1 MTSLLET
8 MPGTAARMALEQGL
22 KQVLKLD
29 PVTARRFAEL
39 KGQVLQVASTSPAV
53 DIWLVFTEEGIELRA
68 CHESE
73 ADCVI
78 RGTAPALA
86 RLAVSDEPMAT
97 LFNEGI
103 TLTGNSDLLLTVSTI
118 VKHSEFDWEAL
129 LARYSGGIAAHA
141 VGQVSR
147 VSAAL
152 FGDVATTARLNLSEY
167 LQEELRVLPPKN
179 EVSAFR
185 DDLDTLRL
193 AADRLQA
200 RVDRLTAKTQ
210 QQTQDA

>member
-8 MPGTAARMALEQGL
+8 MPGTAARMALEKGL

-39 KGQVLQVASTSPAV
+39 KGQVLQVAATSPVV

-73 ADCVI
+73 VDCVI

-152 FGDVATTARLNLSEY
+152 FGDMAATARLNLSEY